1 VRQLAAELGPSDI
14 RVNAISAGP
23 VATLSARGIS
33 GFSSMAG
40 HHREK
45 APLGRNI
52 EAREV
57 GDTALFLS
65 SEMASGITGEIMY
78 VDAGYNIMAV

>member
-1 VRQLAAELGPSDI
+1 MAA
-14 RVNAISAGP
+14 
-23 VATLSARGIS
+23 
-33 GFSSMAG
+33 

-57 GDTALFLS
+57 GDTALFLAS
-65 SEMASGITGEIMY
+65 DLASGITGEIVY
-78 VDAGYNIMAV
+78 VDAGYNIMAL